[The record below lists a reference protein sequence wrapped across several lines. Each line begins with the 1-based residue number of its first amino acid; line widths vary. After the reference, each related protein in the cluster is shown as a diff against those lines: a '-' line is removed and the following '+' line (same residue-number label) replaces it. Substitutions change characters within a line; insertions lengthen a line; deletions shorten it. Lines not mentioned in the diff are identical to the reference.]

1 MANTENANAIDIS
14 MVKFDEKGLVPAV
27 VQEENGQVL
36 MLAYMNEESL
46 KKTLET
52 GYTWFFSRSRQ
63 KLWQKGETSGNVQKV
78 KEISY
83 DCDGDT
89 LLVRVHQTGV
99 ACHTGTYTCFS
110 GRKLMGGEEK
120 GIAVVPPEKKA
131 DLAEVLYDLYNVIQD
146 RRLNPVEGSYTNYL
160 FEKGQDKILKKVGE
174 EAVETII
181 ASKNNVRKDV
191 VYEMGDLW
199 YHCLVLLAYHNISP
213 EELFAELMGRRKG
226 AAYHKF
232 TGKTGVRPDLGYCP
246 IAVSAAPVVYYTRLQ
261 SPSGHRGLFHG
272 WQVIESERKDERRM
286 TNEMTPEQRRTG
298 RALAQLQK
306 RIQKMHALRDKMNA
320 GLARVTE
327 ENLDLALTQKKNLR
341 ALSAEYDELAKEV
354 SCLPPLDAASVL
366 EEEYNYIL
374 TIGNII
380 ETTRELKKKSKIDK
394 DVRESITSGLVQFY
408 EGLRAEL
415 ARTAYQKEQK
425 QP

>member
-146 RRLNPVEGSYTNYL
+146 RRFNPVEGSYTNYL

-232 TGKTGVRPDLGYCP
+232 TGKTGVRPDL
-246 IAVSAAPVVYYTRLQ
+246 
-261 SPSGHRGLFHG
+261 
-272 WQVIESERKDERRM
+272 
-286 TNEMTPEQRRTG
+286 
-298 RALAQLQK
+298 
-306 RIQKMHALRDKMNA
+306 
-320 GLARVTE
+320 
-327 ENLDLALTQKKNLR
+327 
-341 ALSAEYDELAKEV
+341 
-354 SCLPPLDAASVL
+354 
-366 EEEYNYIL
+366 
-374 TIGNII
+374 
-380 ETTRELKKKSKIDK
+380 
-394 DVRESITSGLVQFY
+394 
-408 EGLRAEL
+408 
-415 ARTAYQKEQK
+415 
-425 QP
+425 